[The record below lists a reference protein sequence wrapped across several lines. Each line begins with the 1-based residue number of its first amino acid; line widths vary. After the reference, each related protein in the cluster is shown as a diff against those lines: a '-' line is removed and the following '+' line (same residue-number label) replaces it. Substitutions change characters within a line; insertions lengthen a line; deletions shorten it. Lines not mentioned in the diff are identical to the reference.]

1 MKIGDRVKVI
11 GIFGQ
16 DKIDTKYIGMTGVI
30 NNISSGDEYPYEI
43 SFDDGFDNNFT
54 EDELELVNSKFSIG
68 DRVRVNSNYYINNIQ
83 NLEGT
88 VVVINASIGVE
99 FNREYSGL
107 HTLEGYLKSLTG
119 RWFHESEIS
128 LISKS
133 IPISKDLINKKE
145 IMNEEIERVLRE
157 GDAAMKMHDK
167 GKIKVV
173 FTSFD
178 VPNMLASVTKVKCSN
193 DDTTI
198 HQIKKRARK
207 VGYIAHRLKI

>member
-1 MKIGDRVKVI
+1 MKVGDKVQI
-11 GIFGQ
+11 LGIFGE
-16 DKIDTKYIGMTGVI
+16 DKIEVFDEKYVGLEGIII
-30 NNISSGDEYPYEI
+30 NI
-43 SFDDGFDNNFT
+43 DDGDYPFEVEFEKEPKNNFS

-119 RWFHESEIS
+119 RWFLEDEIS
-128 LISKS
+128 L
-133 IPISKDLINKKE
+133 ISKDLINKKE
-145 IMNEEIERVLRE
+145 NMNEEIERALRE

-173 FTSFD
+173 STSFD